1 MKIGIIGYGSFGM
14 FAAKAL
20 SPHAE
25 ISIYDRN
32 NPAVSVPLDAFSN
45 MDAIIL
51 AVPLSSYETVIE
63 KLKPVLNSQTL
74 IVDICSVKVPSRDTV
89 LKLLS
94 SHEHILISHPLFGPQ
109 SAANGLRGHDIVV
122 TDTIGPKAIK
132 SINFMKDILG
142 LNVHIMTAEDH
153 DKMMAYIHALTF
165 FVARGLSGLKIPNV
179 SLQTPSFS
187 MLQAL
192 IDLDSNHS
200 DDLFL
205 TIQKGN
211 PFAKDVRREFINE
224 LDRLDKEVN

>member
-25 ISIYDRN
+25 ISIYDQN
-32 NPAVSVPLDAFSN
+32 NPAASVPLDAFSN

-122 TDTIGPKAIK
+122 TDTIGPTAIK

-179 SLQTPSFS
+179 PLQTPSFS

-205 TIQKGN
+205 TIQRGN

-224 LDRLDKEVN
+224 LDRLDKEVS